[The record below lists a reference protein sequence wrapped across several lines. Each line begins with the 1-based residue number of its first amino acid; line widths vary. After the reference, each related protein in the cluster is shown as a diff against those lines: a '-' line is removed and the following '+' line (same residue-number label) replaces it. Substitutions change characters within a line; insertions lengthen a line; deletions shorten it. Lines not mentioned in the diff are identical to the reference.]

1 MTVTVYNASANN
13 SGLSY
18 LKQQLNNSKGTILV
32 GKYLHMRCAT
42 HIVNLI
48 VQDGLKKWT
57 FQ

>member
-1 MTVTVYNASANN
+1 MKKISCGKNSN

-18 LKQQLNNSKGTILV
+18 LKKQLNNSKGTILV
-32 GKYLHMRCAT
+32 GKYHHMRCAT
-42 HIVNLI
+42 YIVNLI